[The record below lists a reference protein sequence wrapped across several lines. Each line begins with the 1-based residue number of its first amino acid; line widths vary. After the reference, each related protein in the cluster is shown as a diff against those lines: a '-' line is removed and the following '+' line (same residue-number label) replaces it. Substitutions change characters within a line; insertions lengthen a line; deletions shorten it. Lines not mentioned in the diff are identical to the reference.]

1 MVSFLFLIII
11 NFCNPRTYQRIEKD
25 KLLTFN
31 LGNEDSEFYASLD
44 YFDNYEE
51 NENEK
56 EKKNFFGFLKIND
69 LLSVNCIILDKGIV
83 EPDETILN
91 ATNKTEFCEY
101 EINLNYNK
109 KLINFPK
116 NITQQQKIY
125 FIFFID
131 EKFKEKFK
139 ENEIYEIQRIHSP
152 KFLNYTLDV
161 GVNTKE
167 TLIFLF
173 DAEDINGLYFF
184 FISKIKNTN
193 LSL

>member
-1 MVSFLFLIII
+1 M
-11 NFCNPRTYQRIEKD
+11 
-25 KLLTFN
+25 
-31 LGNEDSEFYASLD
+31 
-44 YFDNYEE
+44 
-51 NENEK
+51 
-56 EKKNFFGFLKIND
+56 KIND

-139 ENEIYEIQRIHSP
+139 ENEIYEIQRLHSP

-173 DAEDINGLYFF
+173 DAEGNNGLFSLAKLKIQIYRYEIYEGRKNFYNINYVGEDKPIFGEYAYYPDYKAYFV
-184 FISKIKNTN
+184 IIDNYKEIK
-193 LSL
+193 